1 MEPSHGDGSGE
12 PFAPCADVLR
22 PAGLR
27 QTGDGTGFCQLS
39 SGRFTD
45 AQKWEH
51 PDLHFT
57 FPTIKTANMGSEH
70 KPVSLDFIKE
80 WRELLLSKGPYIQI
94 SDWMLKMGKTDAD
107 YNKQAIITAE
117 ETDAISH
124 ELMMMSSQGGYK
136 ISLIWLPERMN
147 IQSANKILKLLEEP
161 PRQTVF
167 LLVSE
172 NPELLLET
180 IRSRTQRIDFRKIE
194 TAEMEK
200 R

>member
-27 QTGDGTGFCQLS
+27 QTGNGTGFCQLS

-45 AQKWEH
+45 AQEMGTSG
-51 PDLHFT
+51 PPLHL
-57 FPTIKTANMGSEH
+57 PTIKTANMGSEH

-80 WRELLLSKGPYIQI
+80 WRELLLKGPYIQI

-117 ETDAISH
+117 ETDAIS
-124 ELMMMSSQGGYK
+124 
-136 ISLIWLPERMN
+136 
-147 IQSANKILKLLEEP
+147 
-161 PRQTVF
+161 
-167 LLVSE
+167 
-172 NPELLLET
+172 
-180 IRSRTQRIDFRKIE
+180 RTDDDVESGRI
-194 TAEMEK
+194 
-200 R
+200 